1 VYDFIINKL
10 ACSKMNDND
19 EKNVRGTDLQ
29 PCSQDPLTG
38 FYRNGYCQT
47 GPEDRGEHV
56 VCAQVTQEFLEYS
69 QEQGNDLMSA
79 RPEFGFNGLKPGDKW
94 CLCAARWLEAL
105 EAGIAPPID
114 LEATHES
121 LRTHI
126 DREVLE
132 RYALDKS

>member
-1 VYDFIINKL
+1 
-10 ACSKMNDND
+10 MNDND

-47 GPEDRGEHV
+47 GPEDRGAHV

-69 QEQGNDLMSA
+69 RQQGNDLMSA
-79 RPEFGFNGLKPGDKW
+79 RPESGFNGLKPGDKW
-94 CLCAARWLEAL
+94 CLCASRWLEAL
-105 EAGIAPPID
+105 EEGIAPPID

-132 RYALDKS
+132 KYALDNS